1 MVVTGDYGQSPLKL
15 EELAWSFFDAH
26 QAEVVREATAL
37 LIPGP
42 TDAPGETDPGAREAN
57 AVRYADR
64 LLGAF
69 TAEPPLVYASG
80 RGDGAFLPLT
90 PAQRVGWRRR
100 VGVLQEAYRTGVAV
114 LDRLSGGDFAAA
126 PVAARHLAL
135 CDPGAVDFRGLLFDH
150 AVEATYGD
158 PVYRGHT
165 AHREPPPADGPL
177 YLGMPGPAGA
187 PAHPGPDTR
196 TGGRAAPGDG
206 ARRPA
211 PLRPYAGEGED
222 PVRRLARHFTD
233 AVRAV
238 VSGGADD

>member
-1 MVVTGDYGQSPLKL
+1 M
-15 EELAWSFFDAH
+15 AWSFFDAH

-42 TDAPGETDPGAREAN
+42 ADAPEETDPGAREAD

-80 RGDGAFLPLT
+80 RGDGSFLPLT
-90 PAQRVGWRRR
+90 PAQGVGWRRR
-100 VGVLQEAYRTGVAV
+100 VGELQEAYRTGIAA
-114 LDRLSGGDFAAA
+114 LDRLAGGDFAAA

-135 CDPGAVDFRGLLFDH
+135 RDPGAEDFRGLLFDH

-158 PVYRGHT
+158 PVYRGRT
-165 AHREPPPADGPL
+165 AHREDPAADGPL
-177 YLGMPGPAGA
+177 HLGMPGPAGA
-187 PAHPGPDTR
+187 PARPGPVPRTR
-196 TGGRAAPGDG
+196 GGAAPGDG
-206 ARRPA
+206 ARGPA

-233 AVRAV
+233 AARAV
-238 VSGGADD
+238 ASGGSDG